1 MRQIYEQQRCSK
13 TDYLIAASLAV
24 NMYTAK
30 SDLIGIK
37 QYLPEESAVI
47 LKNDRRIEYDHLVIA
62 TGLRHAPEK
71 IAGLDEAW
79 L

>member
-1 MRQIYEQQRCSK
+1 
-13 TDYLIAASLAV
+13 
-24 NMYTAK
+24 MYTAK

-47 LKNDRRIEYDHLVIA
+47 LKNDRRIEYDHMVIA

-71 IAGLDEAW
+71 ISGLNEAW

>member
-1 MRQIYEQQRCSK
+1 M
-13 TDYLIAASLAV
+13 LNASLAV

-30 SDLIGIK
+30 SDLVGIK

-47 LKNDRRIEYDHLVIA
+47 LKNDRRIEYDHMVIA

-71 IAGLDEAW
+71 IDGLDAAW
-79 L
+79 AEFDHPVHTNKDHPQ